1 MMRFLIASNIKK
13 EMLLKV
19 KQTAI
24 ILNKFVKSAIE
35 NLRARKIKRN
45 FLIQAFEREFNTL
58 EEYYKHKSKK
68 NKKLKSTLKLFNA
81 INKKMQDTD
90 EADVDSNA

>member
-1 MMRFLIASNIKK
+1 
-13 EMLLKV
+13 MLLKV

-24 ILNKFVKSAIE
+24 ILNKFVKSAIA

-58 EEYYKHKSKK
+58 EEYYKYKSKK